1 MLRSVAG
8 ANVSDWRGGQLLVQ
22 RSVTPLVLRS
32 VTGAEVSYWC
42 RGQRLVLRF
51 VAGSEISG
59 RC

>member
-8 ANVSDWRGGQLLVQ
+8 ANVSDWCRGQLLVQ
-22 RSVTPLVLRS
+22 RSVAPLVLRS